1 MVTFNNDGLDQEKN
15 MLQGYCQNTKPNFV
29 KQLTLW
35 EVIKRWQAK
44 TATNKN
50 GDSEMATN

>member
-29 KQLTLW
+29 KQLTHW
-35 EVIKRWQAK
+35 EVIKR
-44 TATNKN
+44 
-50 GDSEMATN
+50 